1 MVTAKK
7 NIIFWLLLITPLCMV
22 YGLLQAVSFHRL
34 VSFPF
39 AQYALS
45 GMFDALFFVGLSF
58 LLWQVMKY
66 GNFKALNFRQR
77 FWSYFA
83 VGFLILAVW
92 NGLSFIA
99 LYFIMGSEQIPKI
112 LNVLPTK
119 IILGSLIYSLIVMF
133 FNILLENLKT
143 TETINEEPEE
153 AEEISDKTELEEIEK
168 LERIVVKTGQK
179 LNVITIPEI
188 VYFQAEGDY
197 VRIVADT
204 GRFLKENT
212 IKFFQARLPET
223 EFVRVHRSYLV
234 NISKILRIELYGKQN
249 HQLSL
254 NNGDKLKISASGYK
268 RLREVLGL

>member
-1 MVTAKK
+1 
-7 NIIFWLLLITPLCMV
+7 
-22 YGLLQAVSFHRL
+22 
-34 VSFPF
+34 
-39 AQYALS
+39 
-45 GMFDALFFVGLSF
+45 
-58 LLWQVMKY
+58 
-66 GNFKALNFRQR
+66 
-77 FWSYFA
+77 
-83 VGFLILAVW
+83 VGFLILTVW

-99 LYFIMGSEQIPKI
+99 LYFIMGSEYLPKI

-143 TETINEEPEE
+143 TETINEEPDET
-153 AEEISDKTELEEIEK
+153 EEISDKTEPEEIEK

-204 GRFLKENT
+204 GRFLKEDT

-249 HQLSL
+249 HQLTL